1 MSDSGAPP
9 PAQDS
14 SPQVVVKKRR
24 ISIVWIIPIVVIMS
38 GAVASAI
45 LGESLRRDGR
55 ARFQGS
61 ELLDLPD

>member
-1 MSDSGAPP
+1 MAG
-9 PAQDS
+9 
-14 SPQVVVKKRR
+14 VVAIILVLL
-24 ISIVWIIPIVVIMS
+24 IIPIVVIMS